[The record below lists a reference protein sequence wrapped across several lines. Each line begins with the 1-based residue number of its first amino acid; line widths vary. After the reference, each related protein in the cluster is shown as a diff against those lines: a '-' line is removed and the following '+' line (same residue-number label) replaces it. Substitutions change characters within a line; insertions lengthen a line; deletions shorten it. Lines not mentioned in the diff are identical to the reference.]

1 MAEEFDT
8 ISLDK
13 TTAELASILLEYV
26 QELADPRV
34 SRSRFLELAVGLS
47 DEWGKRGG
55 DGIVNDLLNAL
66 ALSDEAEARVHAE
79 AARRAEDERDGWDGS
94 HHDRH
99 EEKGEGR

>member
-8 ISLDK
+8 INLDK
-13 TTAELASILLEYV
+13 TTAELASVLLEYV

-34 SRSRFLELAVGLS
+34 SRARFLELAVGLS
-47 DEWGKRGG
+47 DEWSERGG
-55 DGIVNDLLNAL
+55 DGIVNELLIAL
-66 ALSDEAEARVHAE
+66 ELAEEAEVRVAVE